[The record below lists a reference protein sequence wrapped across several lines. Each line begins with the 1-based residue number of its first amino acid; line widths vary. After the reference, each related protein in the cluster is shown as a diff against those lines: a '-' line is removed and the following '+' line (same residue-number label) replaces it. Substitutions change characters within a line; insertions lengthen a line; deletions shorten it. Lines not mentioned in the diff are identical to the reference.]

1 MQPLV
6 CRQNPIGL
14 TLALLGLLTLPV
26 VATAQTAGTQEIV
39 LEGLNYG
46 NEAEAQ
52 GAWHPSERTAP
63 VRLVRED
70 GTVALEVALP
80 FASQPAWPRS
90 VHDRRVS
97 LDLSRPG
104 EFLVEVLVEPV
115 EAVGYISLYFRSGEG
130 WYAASGSVTRPGRQV
145 LRFRKSDFR
154 TEERPQGWHQID
166 GIRISFWRGQNL
178 DGRARIYRL
187 VAVRHAI
194 AILGPA
200 AAIYGRDPE
209 YRTARETLQRFAR
222 LLDDLGLEYDEWDDA
237 SPNPQIWAEQKVI
250 IVPYHPRLTPDA
262 TKALAEAIR
271 QGTRVFL
278 NYQAPAELLGL
289 LGIGKTR
296 WVGQQFPGQFAEV
309 RFDRQIL
316 PDLPEVMRQ
325 SSWNVTEAEPAAADA
340 QVIGWWYTASGEAT
354 RKPAMILS
362 PRGAFFSHILL
373 DGDTENQRL
382 MLAAVLSALLPE
394 LKTEITRGLLTR
406 AVQVGH
412 LTSLDELR
420 AWLKTYLP
428 DSTHPA
434 WQSFAEAE
442 QSLLA
447 VREAQSQGKAPSI
460 NLRELQQLRGK
471 LIQAYLSAQPSP
483 HVEGRA
489 YWNHSGLGAYPGD
502 WERTAR
508 ELSEAGFNMVLPNM
522 LWAGL
527 AHYASDILPRSEAF
541 QEYGDQIEQCVAA
554 CHRHG
559 LEVHVWKVNFNLSNA
574 PQLFMDQMRAAGR
587 TQMTRR
593 GEPSNWLCPS
603 HPENQRLEVETM
615 LEVVRKY
622 PVDGIHFDY
631 IRYPGPD
638 NCFCPGCRQ
647 RFEAEMGVKVAQ
659 WPDDCVSGPLR
670 SQYLEWR
677 RRNITR
683 VVEAVSRE
691 ARQIRPGIKI
701 SAAVFAEYPACR
713 DSVGQ
718 DWVSWVHAGYLDF
731 VCPMDYTNNHEQ
743 FVRWVKNQWQAT
755 QGKIPMY
762 PGIGAYR
769 LDGPDQVVAQIALA
783 RLAGVPGFTIFN
795 LDEQSPKTIFPAVKM
810 GATRTPATPPHRTQR

>member
-1 MQPLV
+1 MQSV
-6 CRQNPIGL
+6 SHQRKTMSAL
-14 TLALLGLLTLPV
+14 TLVALLGWPV
-26 VATAQTAGTQEIV
+26 AAIAQTAGTQEIV
-39 LEGLNYG
+39 LERVSYA
-46 NEAEAQ
+46 NETEAQ
-52 GAWHPSERTAP
+52 QAWRPSDRTAP
-63 VRLVRED
+63 VRLVHENGR
-70 GTVALEVALP
+70 VALEVALP
-80 FASQPAWPRS
+80 FASQPDWPRS
-90 VHDRRVS
+90 VHDRQVS
-97 LDLSRPG
+97 LDLSGPG
-104 EFLVEVLVEPV
+104 EFLLEVSVEPV
-115 EAVGYISLYFRSGEG
+115 EAVGYLSLYFRSGEG

-154 TEERPQGWHQID
+154 IEEHPRGWEHID
-166 GIRISFWRGQNL
+166 GIRISFWRGRNV

-209 YRTARETLQRFAR
+209 YRVARETFQRFAR
-222 LLDDLGLEYDEWDDA
+222 LLDDLGLAYDEWDDA
-237 SPNPQIWAEQKVI
+237 SPNAQVWAEQKVI
-250 IVPYHPRLTPDA
+250 LVPYHPRLSPEA
-262 TKALAEAIR
+262 TKALALAIR

-289 LGIGKTR
+289 LGVGKAR

-316 PDLPEVMRQ
+316 PDLPETMRQ
-325 SSWNVTEAEPAAADA
+325 SSWNIIEAEPATADA
-340 QVIGWWYTASGEAT
+340 HVIGWWYTASGEAT
-354 RKPAMILS
+354 GKPAMILS

-373 DGDTENQRL
+373 EGDTENQRS
-382 MLAAVLSALLPE
+382 MLAAVLIAMAPE
-394 LKTEITRGLLTR
+394 LRSQIIRGLLAR
-406 AVQVGH
+406 AVRVGH
-412 LTSLDELR
+412 LTTLDELGE
-420 AWLKTYLP
+420 WLKTYLP
-428 DSTHPA
+428 DHAHPA

-442 QSLLA
+442 QIFQA
-447 VREAQSQGKAPSI
+447 VREGESEGKAPPI
-460 NLRELQQLRGK
+460 NLRELQQLRRK
-471 LIQAYLSAQPSP
+471 LVEAYLSAQPSP

-502 WERTAR
+502 WERTAK

-541 QEYGDQIEQCVAA
+541 QKYGDQIEQCVAA

-559 LEVHVWKVNFNLSNA
+559 LEVHVWKVNFNLTNA
-574 PQLFMDQMRAAGR
+574 PRSFIDQMRAAGR

-603 HPENQRLEVETM
+603 HPDNQRLEVDTM

-647 RFEAEMGVKVAQ
+647 RFEKEMGVKVSQ
-659 WPDDCVSGPLR
+659 WPEHCVSGPLR
-670 SQYLEWR
+670 SQYLDWR

-691 ARQIRPGIKI
+691 ARQIRPGIEI
-701 SAAVFAEYPACR
+701 SAAVFPDYPSCR

-718 DWVSWVHAGYLDF
+718 DWVSWVQAG
-731 VCPMDYTNNHEQ
+731 
-743 FVRWVKNQWQAT
+743 
-755 QGKIPMY
+755 
-762 PGIGAYR
+762 
-769 LDGPDQVVAQIALA
+769 
-783 RLAGVPGFTIFN
+783 
-795 LDEQSPKTIFPAVKM
+795 
-810 GATRTPATPPHRTQR
+810 

>member
-1 MQPLV
+1 MQSV
-6 CRQNPIGL
+6 SHQRITMSAL
-14 TLALLGLLTLPV
+14 TLVALLGWPV
-26 VATAQTAGTQEIV
+26 AAIAQTAGTQEIV
-39 LEGLNYG
+39 LERVSYA
-46 NEAEAQ
+46 NETEAQ
-52 GAWHPSERTAP
+52 QAWRPSDRTAP
-63 VRLVRED
+63 VRLVHENGR
-70 GTVALEVALP
+70 VALEVALP
-80 FASQPAWPRS
+80 FASQPDWPRS
-90 VHDRRVS
+90 VHDRQVS
-97 LDLSRPG
+97 LDLSGPG
-104 EFLVEVLVEPV
+104 EFLLEVSVEPV
-115 EAVGYISLYFRSGEG
+115 EAVGYLSLYFRSGEG

-166 GIRISFWRGQNL
+166 GIRISFWRGRNV

-209 YRTARETLQRFAR
+209 YRVARETFQRFAR
-222 LLDDLGLEYDEWDDA
+222 LLDDLGLAYDEWDDA
-237 SPNPQIWAEQKVI
+237 SPNAQVWAEQKVI
-250 IVPYHPRLTPDA
+250 LVPYHPRLSPEA
-262 TKALAEAIR
+262 TKALALAIR

-289 LGIGKTR
+289 LGVGKAR

-316 PDLPEVMRQ
+316 PDLPERMRQ
-325 SSWNVTEAEPAAADA
+325 SSWNIIEAEPATADA
-340 QVIGWWYTASGEAT
+340 HVIGWWYTASGEAT
-354 RKPAMILS
+354 GKPAMILS

-373 DGDTENQRL
+373 EGDTENQRS
-382 MLAAVLSALLPE
+382 MLAAVLIAMAPE
-394 LKTEITRGLLTR
+394 LRSQIIRGLLAR
-406 AVQVGH
+406 AVRVGH
-412 LTSLDELR
+412 LTTLDELGE
-420 AWLKTYLP
+420 WLKTYLP
-428 DSTHPA
+428 DHAHPA

-442 QSLLA
+442 QIFQA
-447 VREAQSQGKAPSI
+447 VREGESEGKAPPI
-460 NLRELQQLRGK
+460 NLRELQQLRRK
-471 LIQAYLSAQPSP
+471 LVEAYLSAQPSP

-502 WERTAR
+502 WERTAK

-541 QEYGDQIEQCVAA
+541 QKYGDQIEQCVAA

-559 LEVHVWKVNFNLSNA
+559 LEVHVWKVNFNLTNA
-574 PQLFMDQMRAAGR
+574 PRSFIDQMRAAGR

-603 HPENQRLEVETM
+603 HPDNQRLEVDTM

-647 RFEAEMGVKVAQ
+647 RFEKEMGVKVSQ
-659 WPDDCVSGPLR
+659 WPEDCVSGPLR

-691 ARQIRPGIKI
+691 ARQIRPGIEI
-701 SAAVFAEYPACR
+701 SAAVFPDYPSCR

-718 DWVSWVHAGYLDF
+718 DWVSWVQAGYLDF
-731 VCPMDYTNNHEQ
+731 VCPMDYTNNHDQ

-762 PGIGAYR
+762 PGIGAFR
-769 LDGPDQVVAQIALA
+769 LDGPDQVVGQIALA

-795 LDEQSPKTIFPAVKM
+795 LDEQSPKIIFPAVKM
-810 GATRTPATPPHRTQR
+810 GATRHPATPPHRMRP

>member
-1 MQPLV
+1 MQILG
-6 CRQNPIGL
+6 RQRQLLSALAIIGM
-14 TLALLGLLTLPV
+14 LGWPV
-26 VATAQTAGTQEIV
+26 AATAQTWGTQETV
-39 LEGLNYG
+39 LEGLAYV
-46 NEAEAQ
+46 AEIDAQ
-52 GAWHPSERTAP
+52 RAWQPSERTAP
-63 VRLVRED
+63 VRLVHEN
-70 GTVALEVALP
+70 GTRVLEVALP
-80 FASQPAWPRS
+80 FASQPDWPRS
-90 VHDRRVS
+90 VHDRQMS

-104 EFLVEVLVEPV
+104 EFLLEVSVEPV
-115 EAVGYISLYFRSGEG
+115 EAVGYLSLYFRSGKG

-154 TEERPQGWHQID
+154 IEEHPSGWDRID
-166 GIRISFWRGQNL
+166 GIRISFWRGQNV

-194 AILGPA
+194 AILAPA

-209 YRTARETLQRFAR
+209 YRVARETFQRFAK
-222 LLDDLGLEYDEWDDA
+222 LLDDLGLGYDEWDDA
-237 SPNPQIWAEQKVI
+237 SPNPQVWAQQKVI
-250 IVPYHPRLTPDA
+250 IVPYHPRLSPEA
-262 TKALAEAIR
+262 TKALGLAIR

-278 NYQAPAELLGL
+278 NYQAPTELLGL
-289 LGIGKTR
+289 LGIGKAR

-325 SSWNVTEAEPAAADA
+325 SSWNITEVEPATTDA
-340 QVIGWWYTASGEAT
+340 RVIAWWYSASGEAT
-354 RKPAMILS
+354 GKPAMILS

-373 DGDTENQRL
+373 EGDVENQRL
-382 MLAAVLSALLPE
+382 MVAAVLTAMAPE
-394 LKTEITRGLLTR
+394 LKTEVIRGLLSR

-412 LTSLDELR
+412 LTTLDELR
-420 AWLKTYLP
+420 EWLKTYLP
-428 DSTHPA
+428 DRTHPA

-442 QSLLA
+442 QILLA
-447 VREAQSQGKAPSI
+447 VREAESQGKAPPV
-460 NLRELQQLRGK
+460 NLRELQQVRGK
-471 LIQAYLSAQPSP
+471 LVEAYLSAQPSP
-483 HVEGRA
+483 NVEGRA
-489 YWNHSGLGAYPGD
+489 YWNHSGLGIYPGD
-502 WERTAR
+502 WERTAK
-508 ELSEAGFNMVLPNM
+508 ELSEAGFNMVVPNM

-541 QEYGDQIEQCVAA
+541 QKYGDQIEQCVAA

-559 LEVHVWKVNFNLSNA
+559 VEVHVWKVNFNLTNA
-574 PQLFMDQMRAAGR
+574 PRSFVDQMRAAGR
-587 TQMTRR
+587 TQITGR

-603 HPENQRLEVETM
+603 HPENQRLEVDTM

-647 RFEAEMGVKVAQ
+647 RFEAEMGVKVPQ
-659 WPDDCVSGPLR
+659 WPEDCVSGPLR
-670 SQYLEWR
+670 SRYLEWR

-701 SAAVFAEYPACR
+701 SAACR

-718 DWVSWVHAGYLDF
+718 DWVSWVQAGYLDF
-731 VCPMDYTNNHEQ
+731 VCPMDYTNNPEQ

-762 PGIGAYR
+762 PGIGAFR
-769 LDGPDQVVAQIALA
+769 LDGPDQVVGQIALA

-795 LDEQSPKTIFPAVKM
+795 LDEQSPKTILPAVKM
-810 GATRTPATPPHRTQR
+810 GATRNPATPPHRTQP